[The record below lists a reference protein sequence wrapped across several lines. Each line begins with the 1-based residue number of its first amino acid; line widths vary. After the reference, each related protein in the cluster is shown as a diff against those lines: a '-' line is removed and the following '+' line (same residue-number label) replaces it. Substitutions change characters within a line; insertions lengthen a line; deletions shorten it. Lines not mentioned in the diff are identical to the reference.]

1 MTIKKLALGT
11 AAASGIL
18 FALATISAS
27 PVVSAAQAQTSV
39 SVNFG
44 IGGFYDRLSPYGN
57 WVSYQDQYVFLPNHV
72 DRGWRPYTLGHWAF
86 TDRYGWMWVSNERF
100 GWATY
105 HYGRWGYAQDIGWY
119 WVPGRRWAP
128 AWVAWSRGDNDVAWA
143 PLPPRRGGDDVSVNI
158 SIGDVPDYYWQAV
171 PTSAFLS
178 INLSDR
184 IIRDRNHVRTI
195 VQQRP
200 PETVRIENNI
210 VVNNV
215 IQVNDIERA
224 TKTKV
229 KVLAEKPVTSP
240 DGAGKTDANSV
251 GIFNPD
257 VKADAA
263 AKPQKP
269 VKVEDV
275 ISRRKARGIKTEIG
289 ADAQP
294 VVPGQTPVQTTP
306 PAGQTQ
312 PTGKT
317 KTFDNVQSP
326 ADGKQQKDAPVLN
339 QDNSAQ
345 PLQPAD
351 GVTKKSRKQ
360 IKDLSAGQPPVLN
373 APGNKARR
381 DKLKGNAPVDGNN
394 APGMA
399 PPDNTTPPVQ
409 QLKRNRPRNMP
420 GELQKMTPP
429 VPGAQ
434 QPMDQKMNGKLRNNN
449 GQMQND
455 GQRPN
460 NNRKMRNNN
469 GQTPNNDGQIKN
481 SGQKPINKTQ
491 VPCDPNTETCPPAQ

>member
-18 FALATISAS
+18 FALATMS
-27 PVVSAAQAQTSV
+27 PIAIVSAAQAQTSV

-57 WVSYQDQYVFLPNHV
+57 WVSYQDQYVFLPDHV

-105 HYGRWGYAQDIGWY
+105 HYGRWGYSQDIGWY

-128 AWVAWSRGDNDVAWA
+128 AWVAWSRGDSDVAWA
-143 PLPPRRGGDDVSVNI
+143 PLPPRRGGEDVSVNI
-158 SIGDVPDYYWQAV
+158 TIGDVPDYYWQAV

-215 IQVNDIERA
+215 IQVNEIERA

-229 KVLAEKPVTSP
+229 KVLTEKPVTSP
-240 DGAGKTDANSV
+240 DAAGKTDANSV
-251 GIFNPD
+251 GIFNPE
-257 VKADAA
+257 VKDDAT

-275 ISRRKARGIKTEIG
+275 ISRRKAKGIQTDIG

-294 VVPGQTPVQTTP
+294 VVPGQTPVQATTPAPGTP
-306 PAGQTQ
+306 PAVATQ
-312 PTGKT
+312 PADKT
-317 KTFDNVQSP
+317 KP
-326 ADGKQQKDAPVLN
+326 ADKVQMPAGGKQQKDVSILN
-339 QDNSAQ
+339 QDNTVA

-351 GVTKKSRKQ
+351 GSMKKNRKQ
-360 IKDLSAGQPPVLN
+360 MKDVPAGQPPILD
-373 APGNKARR
+373 APGAKPPRE
-381 DKLKGNAPVDGNN
+381 KFKGNAPVDGNN
-394 APGMA
+394 ANKIA
-399 PPDNTTPPVQ
+399 PLDNTNPPVD
-409 QLKRNRPRNMP
+409 QLRRNKPRNMP
-420 GELQKMTPP
+420 GDLQKMTPP

-434 QPMDQKMNGKLRNNN
+434 KPMDQKMNGQMQNNN
-449 GQMQND
+449 GQKPGN
-455 GQRPN
+455 
-460 NNRKMRNNN
+460 
-469 GQTPNNDGQIKN
+469 KN
-481 SGQKPINKTQ
+481 K
-491 VPCDPNTETCPPAQ
+491 VPCDPNKETCPPAQ